1 MRNKTLV
8 YAAPLAAVGLI
19 AAMVMWKAEH
29 AMAAAAT
36 PAGPSNGAP
45 QAVDRIMSQI
55 VVGRIDEALGGIDF
69 LKQQPDV
76 RTELRN
82 RLTQLADQQQ
92 RLYGYDI
99 AAVQRFSDRLETLS
113 VLAYYEQQPI
123 LFKFELYRP
132 QGHTDQPW
140 LVQSMS
146 INIDVMEELKDTP
159 VDYLGGRRNWVS
171 APAAVTQ

>member
-1 MRNKTLV
+1 MQSKTLV
-8 YAAPLAAVGLI
+8 YAAPFAAMGLI
-19 AAMVMWKAEH
+19 AAMMMWKAQH
-29 AMAAAAT
+29 ALAAPAA
-36 PAGPSNGAP
+36 PVGPSNGAP
-45 QAVDRIMSQI
+45 QAVDRVMSQI
-55 VVGRIDEALGGIDF
+55 VVGRIDEALGAIDF

-113 VLAYYEQQPI
+113 VLAYYDQQPI

-146 INIDVMEELKDTP
+146 IYIDVMEQLKDTP
-159 VDYLGGRRNWVS
+159 VDYLGGRRNWVAS
-171 APAAVTQ
+171 PGAVTQ

>member
-1 MRNKTLV
+1 
-8 YAAPLAAVGLI
+8 LAVVALI
-19 AAMVMWKAEH
+19 AAMMMWKVQH
-29 AMAAAAT
+29 AMAAPAA
-36 PAGPSNGAP
+36 PVGPSNGAP

-55 VVGRIDEALGGIDF
+55 VVGRIDEALGAIDF

-82 RLTQLADQQQ
+82 HLAQLADQQ

-171 APAAVTQ
+171 APNTVTQQ